1 MRPMQRSV
9 TAALFAVTALS
20 AGACTN
26 SDARDPAAP
35 GPELLTVSLAPT
47 LDTLAT
53 GASLQFTARVF
64 DTQNQP
70 RLSTLSW
77 KSADPAVASVSA
89 GGLVTAVAPGRTE
102 ISVSAG
108 GTSAT
113 ATIVVV
119 PVVTSL
125 SLSPGAMS
133 VVVGDSLLLTASA
146 QRGEGVAAS
155 VTGIRWMVSDPTI
168 AVVSADGVVS
178 GVAAGDAIISAELLG
193 TTATAAV
200 QVVKNSVASVTVAP
214 ANSSIYPTETQQ
226 LTAALLDAQGRP
238 VTSQSLKWTSSDPAV
253 ATVSGNGLV
262 TGVAKGTAVITA
274 QAQGKRATATV
285 NVFAVPVATV
295 TVSLN
300 TNTLAVGQ
308 STQATATLTDAEG
321 NALSGRIVAW
331 QSSNPALATVAS
343 SGLVTAVANGAV
355 TISAISEGKLGNAS
369 LTIDTPVAASIV
381 IAPSSVEVVAGQSA
395 QLAAEIHDAKGSAI
409 PNRTIRWSTGD
420 GAIATITQTGVVSGL
435 ALGSTTVI
443 ASADGLTT
451 SVPVSVS
458 AVKAASVSLSPAAIP
473 LVVGGTSQLTATV
486 KDATGAPLADRVVAW
501 SSSDPA
507 IVRVS
512 STGVVT
518 AVGAG
523 SAAIMAR
530 IDDVSASSAA
540 TVTLPTPEPVVA
552 ISVGLSASTM
562 KIGETTQATATL
574 RDASGNVLTDRLVV
588 WSSANPEVATV
599 SSLGLVTAIAP
610 GSASIVAASE
620 GETGAGTVTIV
631 APPPAPVATVALS
644 ASSTSLFV
652 GESTQLGVTLEDSA
666 GNVLIGRT
674 IGYTSSNTSLAT
686 VSPGGLVTAVG
697 VGTATITAVSES
709 KSGSI
714 AISIAAVPVADV
726 VVAPASL
733 SLAAGQTAQL
743 VATVRDGAGNVLTGR
758 AVAWSSS
765 DAAVASVSAAGL
777 VTARAAGA
785 ATVTA
790 ASEGKTGAAA
800 VAVAAAPPPASCALV
815 TDRGARATSPLARP
829 GYLAPVAEPDFGTTL
844 VRVGG
849 DPGAPIP
856 GLGGPVW
863 GQISRH
869 RYSKDPV
876 WSADGKMAVL
886 KHLGGAAGPGVQLYI
901 DGETYRPIVAR
912 SHPGPE
918 ARWHPTLPDVMI
930 YVTSQGGVGHWNP
943 RTGAAAA
950 KFAVA
955 GYGSAAMGPYEGNP
969 SADGRYVAVN
979 ATRSGD
985 GRPVVYVVDLELGR
999 KSADVDVLAQG
1010 FGSAADLDW
1019 ASVSQGGRYLVLHGR
1034 IGGVYRLTK
1043 VYDRATLAPVAFW
1056 QDHPLGHF
1064 DLGIDAWGNEVAF
1077 GAAAGGPYAK
1087 RFVMRR
1093 LDNGAVTPLTEAV
1106 SYDWHAST
1114 RNVRRPGWGYAV
1126 TNGATGSVF
1135 DRTVYA
1141 VRLDGSGAVERYAH
1155 HRTNHTDYD
1164 ASPFAAPSPDGRR
1177 VMFASNWGAATGRPV
1192 QSYVIDTR
1200 PICP

>member
-1 MRPMQRSV
+1 MLVKENSRSHQFAFFRNKAGGLELVVYTPAPNYENIQSVALPDFATAVVAMRYDPEKPHGQRATLFINGAPAGVASHTASATGGAIAATSARLRMGIVEWAGYASSPALGAAYAYSGVLTDAEVATNSAWIASTRLWTV
-9 TAALFAVTALS
+9 TAPV
-20 AGACTN
+20 
-26 SDARDPAAP
+26 
-35 GPELLTVSLAPT
+35 
-47 LDTLAT
+47 
-53 GASLQFTARVF
+53 
-64 DTQNQP
+64 
-70 RLSTLSW
+70 
-77 KSADPAVASVSA
+77 AVASV
-89 GGLVTAVAPGRTE
+89 
-102 ISVSAG
+102 
-108 GTSAT
+108 
-113 ATIVVV
+113 
-119 PVVTSL
+119 
-125 SLSPGAMS
+125 
-133 VVVGDSLLLTASA
+133 
-146 QRGEGVAAS
+146 
-155 VTGIRWMVSDPTI
+155 
-168 AVVSADGVVS
+168 
-178 GVAAGDAIISAELLG
+178 
-193 TTATAAV
+193 
-200 QVVKNSVASVTVAP
+200 
-214 ANSSIYPTETQQ
+214 
-226 LTAALLDAQGRP
+226 
-238 VTSQSLKWTSSDPAV
+238 
-253 ATVSGNGLV
+253 
-262 TGVAKGTAVITA
+262 
-274 QAQGKRATATV
+274 
-285 NVFAVPVATV
+285 
-295 TVSLN
+295 
-300 TNTLAVGQ
+300 
-308 STQATATLTDAEG
+308 
-321 NALSGRIVAW
+321 
-331 QSSNPALATVAS
+331 
-343 SGLVTAVANGAV
+343 
-355 TISAISEGKLGNAS
+355 TIS
-369 LTIDTPVAASIV
+369 P
-381 IAPSSVEVVAGQSA
+381 
-395 QLAAEIHDAKGSAI
+395 
-409 PNRTIRWSTGD
+409 
-420 GAIATITQTGVVSGL
+420 
-435 ALGSTTVI
+435 
-443 ASADGLTT
+443 
-451 SVPVSVS
+451 
-458 AVKAASVSLSPAAIP
+458 
-473 LVVGGTSQLTATV
+473 
-486 KDATGAPLADRVVAW
+486 
-501 SSSDPA
+501 
-507 IVRVS
+507 
-512 STGVVT
+512 
-518 AVGAG
+518 
-523 SAAIMAR
+523 
-530 IDDVSASSAA
+530 
-540 TVTLPTPEPVVA
+540 
-552 ISVGLSASTM
+552 
-562 KIGETTQATATL
+562 
-574 RDASGNVLTDRLVV
+574 
-588 WSSANPEVATV
+588 
-599 SSLGLVTAIAP
+599 
-610 GSASIVAASE
+610 
-620 GETGAGTVTIV
+620 
-631 APPPAPVATVALS
+631 ATVALN
-644 ASSTSLFV
+644 V
-652 GESTQLGVTLEDSA
+652 GGTQ
-666 GNVLIGRT
+666 
-674 IGYTSSNTSLAT
+674 
-686 VSPGGLVTAVG
+686 
-697 VGTATITAVSES
+697 
-709 KSGSI
+709 
-714 AISIAAVPVADV
+714 
-726 VVAPASL
+726 
-733 SLAAGQTAQL
+733 QL